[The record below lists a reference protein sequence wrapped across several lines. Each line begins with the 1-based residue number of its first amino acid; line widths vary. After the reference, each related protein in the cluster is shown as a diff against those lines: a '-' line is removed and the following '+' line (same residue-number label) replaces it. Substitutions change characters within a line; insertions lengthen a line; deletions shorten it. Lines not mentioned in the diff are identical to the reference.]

1 MNRICWNLKYHFSVV
16 VVLFLILILS
26 SPQIAS
32 AQSIEKSVKT
42 KKEKTSKVVIPR
54 SPQKAMLWA
63 IIPGG
68 GQIYNHKYW
77 KVPIVYAGFAV
88 IGYTAA
94 FNTREYRTY
103 RDAYNCAVLDTSACT
118 NPIALKYP
126 ASSIKIVR
134 DYYRRNM
141 QLSYI
146 VMGAWYL
153 LQIIDANVDAQ
164 FTHWNVSDNLSM
176 DVYPV
181 LKTPV
186 GHNRQAYNGIGLR
199 FSF

>member
-1 MNRICWNLKYHFSVV
+1 MEFTVD
-16 VVLFLILILS
+16 
-26 SPQIAS
+26 
-32 AQSIEKSVKT
+32 AQERSIVKP
-42 KKEKTSKVVIPR
+42 KKEKKSKVVIPR
-54 SPQKAMLWA
+54 SPKKAMLWA
-63 IIPGG
+63 LIPGG

-77 KVPIVYAGFAV
+77 KIPIVYAGFAV
-88 IGYTAA
+88 IGYTAV
-94 FNTREYRTY
+94 FNNREYNLY
-103 RDAYNCAVLDTSACT
+103 RQAYNCSINMGDSCT
-118 NPIALKYP
+118 NPIALKYT
-126 ASSIKIVR
+126 SNSIKIAR

-181 LKTPV
+181 VKQPV
-186 GHNRQAYNGIGLR
+186 GRQSKAYNGIALR
-199 FSF
+199 FNF